1 VNRWRVRRSGQAGAC
16 KAGEAFPDFGGD
28 RVRPIREGPH
38 GCGDVMR
45 KKDQVGRCLDF
56 F

>member
-1 VNRWRVRRSGQAGAC
+1 VNRWRVRRSGQAGAR

-38 GCGDVMR
+38 GCGDEE
-45 KKDQVGRCLDF
+45 GRLSVKVS
-56 F
+56 